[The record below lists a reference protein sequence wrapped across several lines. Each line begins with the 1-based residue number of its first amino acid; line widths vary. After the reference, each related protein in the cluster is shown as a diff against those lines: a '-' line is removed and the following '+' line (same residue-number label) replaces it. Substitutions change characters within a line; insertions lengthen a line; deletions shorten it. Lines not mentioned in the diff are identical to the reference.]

1 VIFSDENQKGSDLPT
16 AVKGKF
22 NRLLIWKLMSLMD
35 SRAAAPGIH
44 ELTGSWP

>member
-1 VIFSDENQKGSDLPT
+1 MKTKKDQIFPQQLI
-16 AVKGKF
+16 KGKF